1 MDSPR
6 KGLPGKP
13 NSRCKGP
20 EVGRSLRNGKGHVS
34 EGSYQ
39 LRLEKLTA
47 ARSRKGFDGCGR
59 SLVFLPRAKGRRQRK
74 VIGSDLQFEK
84 MVERIRASM
93 G

>member
-6 KGLPGKP
+6 KGLPGKT

-34 EGSYQ
+34 ERSHQ

-47 ARSRKGFDGCGR
+47 ARSRRALMAAEGVWSFSQELREDVRGR
-59 SLVFLPRAKGRRQRK
+59 
-74 VIGSDLQFEK
+74 
-84 MVERIRASM
+84 
-93 G
+93 